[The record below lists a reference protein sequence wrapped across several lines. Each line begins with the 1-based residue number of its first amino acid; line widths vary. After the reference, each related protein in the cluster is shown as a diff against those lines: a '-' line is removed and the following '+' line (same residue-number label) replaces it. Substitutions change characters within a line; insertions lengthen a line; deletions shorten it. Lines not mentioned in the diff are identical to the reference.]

1 MRIINVKPIKDQ
13 STEIVDFCD
22 MGYSQRVFGR
32 VNNTDQLDASS
43 MSILDMPEHSSISYS
58 MNSLSSAVKVS
69 MYLRSVKD
77 FPYSVKDFPFSQ
89 MYTWKSKD
97 MAKRLP
103 SSIYGIMKSKTT
115 V

>member
-77 FPYSVKDFPFSQ
+77 FPFSQ
-89 MYTWKSKD
+89 ICIWKSKV
-97 MAKRLP
+97 MAKRLL
-103 SSIYGIMKSKTT
+103 SSIYGIMKPKTM

>member
-1 MRIINVKPIKDQ
+1 MRIINVRPIKDR
-13 STEIVDFCD
+13 STEIVGFCV
-22 MGYSQRVFGR
+22 MCYSQQVFGR

-43 MSILDMPEHSSISYS
+43 MSILDMLECSGISYS

-77 FPYSVKDFPFSQ
+77 FPFSQ
-89 MYTWKSKD
+89 ICTWKSKV
-97 MAKRLP
+97 MAKQLL
-103 SSIYGIMKSKTT
+103 SSIYGIMKPKTM

>member
-1 MRIINVKPIKDQ
+1 MRIINVRPIKDR
-13 STEIVDFCD
+13 SIEIVDFCD
-22 MGYSQRVFGR
+22 IGYSQRVLGR

-69 MYLRSVKD
+69 MYLRSVE
-77 FPYSVKDFPFSQ
+77 DFPFSQ
-89 MYTWKSKD
+89 MCTWNSKG
-97 MAKRLP
+97 MAKRLLN
-103 SSIYGIMKSKTT
+103 SIYGIMKPKTT

>member
-1 MRIINVKPIKDQ
+1 MRIINVRPIKDR
-13 STEIVDFCD
+13 STEIVAFCD

-43 MSILDMPEHSSISYS
+43 MSILDILEYSSISYS

-69 MYLRSVKD
+69 MYLRSVE
-77 FPYSVKDFPFSQ
+77 DFPFSK
-89 MYTWKSKD
+89 MSTWMGKG
-97 MAKRLP
+97 MAKRLLN
-103 SSIYGIMKSKTT
+103 SIYGIMKPKTT